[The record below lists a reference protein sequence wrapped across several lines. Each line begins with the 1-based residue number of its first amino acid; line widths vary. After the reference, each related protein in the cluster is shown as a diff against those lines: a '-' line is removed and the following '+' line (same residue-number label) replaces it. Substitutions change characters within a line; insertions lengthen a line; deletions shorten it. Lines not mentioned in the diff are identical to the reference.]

1 MDWNVLWLSLAWIAI
16 VLYSLA
22 LVILLV
28 YSITQAILAWNYNQ
42 SKKKPSKTP
51 KWDFNQGDPYPLI
64 SVQLPI
70 FNELYVIKRLL
81 ASVTALD
88 YPQSKLEIQVLDDS
102 TDESV
107 ALTAQLV
114 KEYQKQGF
122 DIEHIRRTERTGFK
136 AGALKEG
143 VACAKGAY
151 IAIFDADFLPPKD
164 WLLRTVPY
172 FKEKNI
178 GVVQSRWGHINKNY
192 SLLTKIQA
200 FALDAHF
207 TLEQTGRNSQGHF
220 INFNG
225 TAGIWRKECILDA
238 GNWQGDTLTEDLDLS
253 FRAQLKEW
261 KFKYVEQL
269 ETPAELPITM
279 SAIRTQ
285 QFRWNKGGAENFQKM
300 IRRVWSNP
308 KISVATKFHASMHLL
323 SSSMFLSVLTVAVLS
338 VPMLYIKA
346 QWNIFSWYFHFSSLF
361 IISTLFFLMSYWQ
374 MYRQHYQGGWLG
386 FASFLQQ
393 FILFY
398 TVAMGLSIHNSLAVL
413 EGHWGKKSAFVRT
426 PKFNLTSLNDSWKNN
441 KYLAQ
446 NLSINILWESILA
459 LYFLFGI
466 YSAFTV
472 GKEGDLGL
480 LPFHCMFFI
489 GFSYIVV
496 QSIRGRH

>member
-1 MDWNVLWLSLAWIAI
+1 MDWNILWLGLAWIAI

-22 LVILLV
+22 LVLILV
-28 YSITQAILAWNYNQ
+28 FSSTQAILAWNYTQ
-42 SKKKPSKTP
+42 SKKNPSQSP
-51 KWDFNQGDPYPLI
+51 QWDFNQGNPYPLV

-70 FNELYVIKRLL
+70 FNELYVIERLL
-81 ASVTALD
+81 TAVTALD
-88 YPQSKLEIQVLDDS
+88 YPQSKLEIQILDDS
-102 TDESV
+102 IDESV

-122 DIEHIRRTERTGFK
+122 DIKHIRRTERKGFK

-143 VACAKGAY
+143 LAHAKGEY
-151 IAIFDADFLPPKD
+151 IAIFDADFLPPKN

-172 FKEKNI
+172 FKEENI
-178 GVVQSRWGHINKNY
+178 GVVQSRWGHLNKNH

-225 TAGIWRKECILDA
+225 TAGIWRKECIVDA
-238 GNWQGDTLTEDLDLS
+238 GNWEGDTLTEDLDLS

-346 QWNIFSWYFHFSSLF
+346 QWDIFSGYFHLSSLF
-361 IISTLFFLMSYWQ
+361 LISTLFFLISYWQ
-374 MYRQHYQGGWLG
+374 MYRQRYQGGWRG
-386 FASFLQQ
+386 FANYLKQ
-393 FILFY
+393 FTLFY
-398 TVAMGLSIHNSLAVL
+398 TVAMGLSMHNSLAIL
-413 EGHWGKKSAFVRT
+413 EGHRGKKSAFVRT
-426 PKFNLTSLNDSWKNN
+426 PKFNLISVNDSWTNN
-441 KYLAQ
+441 KYLAR
-446 NLSINILWESILA
+446 NLSINILWETVLA

-480 LPFHCMFFI
+480 LAFHCMLFI